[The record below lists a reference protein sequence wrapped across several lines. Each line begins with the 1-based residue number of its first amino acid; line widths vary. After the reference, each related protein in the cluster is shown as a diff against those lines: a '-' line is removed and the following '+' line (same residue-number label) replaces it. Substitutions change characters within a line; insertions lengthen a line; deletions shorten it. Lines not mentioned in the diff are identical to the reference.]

1 MSLILSGTDG
11 LSDVDGS
18 ASTPA
23 IRGTDTNTGIFF
35 PAADTIAFAEGGA
48 EVARFDSSGNLG
60 IGVTADSSN
69 KLQVN
74 GDIGVSWAG
83 DEFIGMKFGSGT
95 SYKMGLMLNNTTR
108 ECKVWSQ
115 SVDSDDKVTFYTGS
129 TPSERMRIDSS
140 GNLLVGTTTSNRGRV
155 FSVSSE
161 TAIPSV
167 FALASNA
174 SFTNAVLSIYAAR
187 NTTNGSYE
195 LISAGCDFVA
205 TRFRVLD
212 NGNVQNTNSSY
223 GGISDIKLKENIV
236 DASPKLEDLCKVKVR
251 SYNFKTNAEDK
262 QIGVVAQEL
271 EEVFPRM
278 VEELIDRDK
287 DGNDLGTKTKAVKY
301 SVFVPMLIK
310 AMQEQQAII
319 TDLKSRIEALEA
331 K

>member
-1 MSLILSGTDG
+1 MALTKVQSGVMEGGLT
-11 LSDVDGS
+11 LSDSAPANTLVTTSAGNVGIGTSSPAAKLDILGS
-18 ASTPA
+18 STTTIKVKSNSGGSGNYSQLLFDTHNSFSGVGQA
-23 IRGTDTNTGIFF
+23 YIRGVSLADGNSNTGMTF
-35 PAADTIAFAEGGA
+35 G
-48 EVARFDSSGNLG
+48 VNSSGFGAPFEAMRL
-60 IGVTADSSN
+60 DS
-69 KLQVN
+69 
-74 GDIGVSWAG
+74 I
-83 DEFIGMKFGSGT
+83 
-95 SYKMGLMLNNTTR
+95 
-108 ECKVWSQ
+108 
-115 SVDSDDKVTFYTGS
+115 
-129 TPSERMRIDSS
+129 

-161 TAIPSV
+161 AAIPSV

-236 DASPKLEDLCKVKVR
+236 DATPKLEDLCKVKVR
-251 SYNFKTNAEDK
+251 SYNFKNNTEDK

-271 EEVFPRM
+271 EEVFPGM
-278 VEELIDRDK
+278 VEELIDRDEE
-287 DGNDLGTKTKAVKY
+287 GNDLGTKTKAVKY

-310 AMQEQQAII
+310 AIQEQQAII
-319 TDLKSRIEALEA
+319 TDLKARIETLEA

>member
-1 MSLILSGTDG
+1 MALTKVNSILVDGAINTDASGNVGIGTSSPTEKLTVTGNIALSGG
-11 LSDVDGS
+11 ISMQNNQG
-18 ASTPA
+18 PYWGG
-23 IRGTDTNTGIFF
+23 GTAYISYNT
-35 PAADTIAFAEGGA
+35 
-48 EVARFDSSGNLG
+48 
-60 IGVTADSSN
+60 SSN
-69 KLQVN
+69 FM
-74 GDIGVSWAG
+74 S
-83 DEFIGMKFGSGT
+83 FGT
-95 SYKMGLMLNNTTR
+95 N
-108 ECKVWSQ
+108 
-115 SVDSDDKVTFYTGS
+115 SVAD
-129 TPSERMRIDSS
+129 RMRIDSL
-140 GNLLVGTTTSNRGRV
+140 GNLLVGTTTSNRGRL

-161 TAIPSV
+161 VAIPSV

-251 SYNFKTNAEDK
+251 SYNFKNNTEDK

-278 VEELIDRDK
+278 VEELIDRDE

-310 AMQEQQAII
+310 AIQEQQAII
-319 TDLKSRIEALEA
+319 TDLKARIETLEA